1 MKKIALKFA
10 SVIVILVAIAL
21 GALVIL
27 GSSIKQISAKSQS
40 FMNNEVKEIDAVHG
54 IYEDYL
60 EIYADMYAH
69 INTRLTSVMDKNAEQ
84 ITATR
89 ADMWERM
96 DQYEAQI
103 TSQEVLEVYNNVKG
117 KLTSYDETV
126 DMILEASR
134 SGDKETAN
142 VLVTSN
148 LFTINDSITLNMDK
162 LLSFSGQNLD
172 AGKTTLK
179 KTAQE
184 AENGILLVSL
194 LLIAAAA
201 VILFISDR
209 VIVVPIKR
217 IAKSIQKLTRDIH
230 EGHGDLSSRIPV
242 DTKDEISTL
251 AKGVNEFLDILQD
264 MIGGVMECGREIDH
278 QQRSVNTVVEQT
290 NQNADKTLHTMEDLA
305 SSMEEVSATATCV
318 SESTVHAEESVG
330 NVTKKAMDG
339 TAFAEEIKN
348 RARELQRMAKDSRES
363 AGNMIKEFD
372 RSLQSSIDDSR
383 KIENINTLTADI
395 LSIASKTNL
404 LALNASIEAARAGE
418 AGKGFAVVAEEI
430 RLLADNSKETAG
442 NIQEI
447 SVEVVEAVK
456 RLAGDANS
464 LIEFMKE
471 RILPDY
477 ELLEKSGEQY
487 LNDSVTVDD
496 MMKDIREGM
505 EEISE
510 TMQSVTESNN
520 GIANNVQE
528 SAQSV
533 AEVVSDT
540 TTLAEN
546 MKEIISALEQVSGV
560 IGHLSQQTA
569 CFVLTEEQTNGKRH
583 T

>member
-60 EIYADMYAH
+60 EIYADMYTH

-84 ITATR
+84 IATTR

-103 TSQEVLEVYNNVKG
+103 TSQEALDVYNNVKE

-162 LLSFSGQNLD
+162 LLSFSEQNLD

-194 LLIAAAA
+194 LLVAAAL

-230 EGHGDLSSRIPV
+230 EGHGDLSRRIPV
-242 DTKDEISTL
+242 DTRDEISTL

-290 NQNADKTLHTMEDLA
+290 NQNADKTLHTMEELA

-430 RLLADNSKETAG
+430 RVLADNSKETAG

-533 AEVVSDT
+533 VEVVSDT

-560 IGHLSQQTA
+560 IGHLSEQTA
-569 CFVLTEEQTNGKRH
+569 CFVLTEE
-583 T
+583 

>member
-60 EIYADMYAH
+60 EIYADMYTH

-84 ITATR
+84 IATTR

-103 TSQEVLEVYNNVKG
+103 TSQEALDVYNNVKE

-162 LLSFSGQNLD
+162 LLSFSEQNLD

-194 LLIAAAA
+194 LLVAAAL

-242 DTKDEISTL
+242 GTKDEISTL

-290 NQNADKTLHTMEDLA
+290 NQNADKTLHTMEELA

-430 RLLADNSKETAG
+430 RVLADNSKETAG

-533 AEVVSDT
+533 VEVVSDT

-569 CFVLTEEQTNGKRH
+569 CFVLTEE
-583 T
+583 

>member
-84 ITATR
+84 IATTR
-89 ADMWERM
+89 ADMWEWM

-103 TSQEVLEVYNNVKG
+103 TSQEALDVYNNVKE

-162 LLSFSGQNLD
+162 LLSFSEQNLD

-194 LLIAAAA
+194 LLVAAAL

-242 DTKDEISTL
+242 GTKDEISTL

-290 NQNADKTLHTMEDLA
+290 NQNADKTLHTMEELA

-430 RLLADNSKETAG
+430 RVLADNSKETAG

-533 AEVVSDT
+533 VEVVSDT

-560 IGHLSQQTA
+560 IGHLSEQTA
-569 CFVLTEEQTNGKRH
+569 CFVLTEE
-583 T
+583 

>member
-84 ITATR
+84 IATTR

-103 TSQEVLEVYNNVKG
+103 TSQEALDVYNNVKE

-162 LLSFSGQNLD
+162 LLSFSEQNLD
-172 AGKTTLK
+172 AGKTRLK

-194 LLIAAAA
+194 LLVAAAL

-230 EGHGDLSSRIPV
+230 EGHGDLSRRIPV
-242 DTKDEISTL
+242 DTRDEISTL

-290 NQNADKTLHTMEDLA
+290 NQNADKTLHTMEELA

-430 RLLADNSKETAG
+430 RVLADNSKETAG

-533 AEVVSDT
+533 VEVVSDT
-540 TTLAEN
+540 TTLTEN

-560 IGHLSQQTA
+560 IGHLSEQTA
-569 CFVLTEEQTNGKRH
+569 CFVLTEE
-583 T
+583 

>member
-69 INTRLTSVMDKNAEQ
+69 INTRLTSVMDKNAEH
-84 ITATR
+84 IATTR

-103 TSQEVLEVYNNVKG
+103 TSQEALDVYNNVKE

-162 LLSFSGQNLD
+162 LLSFSEQNLD

-194 LLIAAAA
+194 LLVAAAL

-230 EGHGDLSSRIPV
+230 EGHGDLSRRIPV
-242 DTKDEISTL
+242 DTRDEISTL

-290 NQNADKTLHTMEDLA
+290 NQNADKTLHTMEELA

-430 RLLADNSKETAG
+430 RVLADNSKETAG

-533 AEVVSDT
+533 VEVVSDT

-569 CFVLTEEQTNGKRH
+569 CFVLTEE
-583 T
+583 

>member
-60 EIYADMYAH
+60 EIYADMYTH

-84 ITATR
+84 IATTR

-103 TSQEVLEVYNNVKG
+103 TSQEALDVYNNVKE

-162 LLSFSGQNLD
+162 LLSFSEQNLD

-194 LLIAAAA
+194 LLVAAAV

-290 NQNADKTLHTMEDLA
+290 NQNADKTLHTMEELA

-430 RLLADNSKETAG
+430 RVLADNSKETAG

-533 AEVVSDT
+533 VEVVSDT

-569 CFVLTEEQTNGKRH
+569 CFVLTEE
-583 T
+583 

>member
-27 GSSIKQISAKSQS
+27 GSSIKQISARSQS
-40 FMNNEVKEIDAVHG
+40 FVNNEVKEIDAVHG

-60 EIYADMYAH
+60 EIYTDMYAH
-69 INTRLTSVMDKNAEQ
+69 INTRLTSVMDRNAEQ
-84 ITATR
+84 IAATR
-89 ADMWERM
+89 VDMWERM
-96 DQYEAQI
+96 DQYETQI
-103 TSQEVLEVYNNVKG
+103 TSQEAMEVYNNVKG

-148 LFTINDSITLNMDK
+148 LFTINDSITLNMEK
-162 LLSFSGQNLD
+162 LLSFSEQNLD

-179 KTAQE
+179 NTAQE

-194 LLIAAAA
+194 LLVAAA
-201 VILFISDR
+201 VLILFISDR
-209 VIVVPIKR
+209 VIVVPIKH

-242 DTKDEISTL
+242 ETKDEISTL

-278 QQRSVNTVVEQT
+278 QQRSVNAVVEQT
-290 NQNADKTLHTMEDLA
+290 NRNADKTLHTMEDLA
-305 SSMEEVSATATCV
+305 AGMEEVSATAACV
-318 SESTVHAEESVG
+318 SESTVHAGEAVG
-330 NVTKKAMDG
+330 KVTRKAMDG
-339 TAFAEEIKN
+339 TAFAEEIKK
-348 RARELQRMAKDSRES
+348 RAKELQRMAKDSRES
-363 AGNMIKEFD
+363 AGNMIREFD
-372 RSLQSSIDDSR
+372 RSLQGSIDDSR
-383 KIENINTLTADI
+383 KIENINILTADI

-505 EEISE
+505 EEISG

-533 AEVVSDT
+533 MEVVSDT

-546 MKEIISALEQVSGV
+546 MKEIISALEQVSDV

-569 CFVLTEEQTNGKRH
+569 CFVLTEE
-583 T
+583 

>member
-84 ITATR
+84 IATTR
-89 ADMWERM
+89 ADMWEWM

-103 TSQEVLEVYNNVKG
+103 TSQEALDVYNNVKE

-162 LLSFSGQNLD
+162 LLSFSEQNLD

-194 LLIAAAA
+194 LLVAAAL

-230 EGHGDLSSRIPV
+230 EGHGDLSRRIPV
-242 DTKDEISTL
+242 DTRDEISTL

-290 NQNADKTLHTMEDLA
+290 NQNADKTLHTMEELA

-533 AEVVSDT
+533 VEVVSDT

-569 CFVLTEEQTNGKRH
+569 CFVLTEE
-583 T
+583 